1 MEQSEKL
8 HMHVHQHPL
17 SFISEH
23 DYKGYC
29 RRCGFCRYFDES
41 KNCSSCGSR
50 PERCFACLGEI
61 SGNFYICGHCDSD
74 SPLFHQSCAELPQL
88 LQTNF
93 HPHCRFRFKEE
104 SDVFSFKR
112 TLEFGCDFCDQSHKG
127 YKYCCDL
134 CNFQIGFACAATLI
148 EHYRVQE
155 HIIEHFSHRHP
166 LIRLEVDEEWCRIC
180 RNNILGPSYGCL
192 PSSPPPIVEHIHHG
206 HSLTLTLTLPTD
218 SFVKDKFD
226 LFYCDACKEEI
237 EPQNPFC
244 CCIECGYYIHWRC
257 TVIEVP
263 LNDALVHFDHNHF
276 LLPLENG
283 TNDDVPCY
291 ACGKVLMQDQNHP
304 TYGCDP
310 CRIYLHKTCAQMP
323 RQIQHVL
330 HRHPL
335 TVTTNDGERGRTCDA
350 CQKYLHGHIY
360 KCDSCDFVLDFDC
373 ATLQS
378 RVVSEGGD
386 PIYAFVEKLNHTA
399 KCRKYKFAISEASF
413 QDCLKCNFTL
423 HLMLSPLPL
432 TIEHMSHHQHSLTLM
447 DKHADG
453 NYGTQICDV
462 CEEERDQQER
472 VYYCEECDY
481 IADFMCVIEVILALL
496 KKPGDVHLITI
507 NSKTS
512 DTIGK
517 VLTFKDII
525 GGDSDSEKDNTYMDV
540 LNAFEEENRKIRNKI
555 SEARHHEA
563 AADVSN
569 SKDFLSDED
578 FLLLVEDISSL
589 DTGKLLK
596 PISPEDTQ
604 SELISLGDYKII
616 PTFAGVLKGLL
627 KKKEDMEH
635 VQHSGSGHHQQIAF
649 HLVVA
654 VARARYGVDTEL
666 YQSSPIRYHHE
677 EMSMLSQKL
686 DELKAEMAVY
696 TQQTQ
701 DIISSIRSDAF
712 RLETEKFSNALQL
725 WRMNAGA
732 GLML

>member
-29 RRCGFCRYFDES
+29 RRCGFLRYFDES
-41 KNCSSCGSR
+41 NNCSSCGSR

-93 HPHCRFRFKEE
+93 RPHCRFRFKEE

-134 CNFQIGFACAATLI
+134 CNFQIGFGCAATLI

-192 PSSPPPIVEHIHHG
+192 PCKFYIHNSCSELPQQVLHPFHAHHSLKLQNTFRGLLYCDACDSMIMSAKHYRCDECDFDLHLDCISVKPKIRYQGHEHLLVLMKSGSGTTTCQACSFDTKPGAFFVRCVECDFKFHVQCGPASPPPIVEHIHHG
-206 HSLTLTLTLPTD
+206 HSLTLTLPTD

-237 EPQNPFC
+237 DPQNPFC

-263 LNDALVHFDHNHF
+263 LNDTLVHFDHNHF

-291 ACGKVLMQDQNHP
+291 ACGKVLIQDQNHP

-453 NYGTQICDV
+453 NSGTQICDV

-481 IADFMCVIEVILALL
+481 IAEFMCVIEVT
-496 KKPGDVHLITI
+496 KPTDYFL
-507 NSKTS
+507 
-512 DTIGK
+512 
-517 VLTFKDII
+517 
-525 GGDSDSEKDNTYMDV
+525 EKSY
-540 LNAFEEENRKIRNKI
+540 
-555 SEARHHEA
+555 
-563 AADVSN
+563 
-569 SKDFLSDED
+569 
-578 FLLLVEDISSL
+578 
-589 DTGKLLK
+589 
-596 PISPEDTQ
+596 
-604 SELISLGDYKII
+604 
-616 PTFAGVLKGLL
+616 
-627 KKKEDMEH
+627 
-635 VQHSGSGHHQQIAF
+635 
-649 HLVVA
+649 
-654 VARARYGVDTEL
+654 
-666 YQSSPIRYHHE
+666 
-677 EMSMLSQKL
+677 
-686 DELKAEMAVY
+686 
-696 TQQTQ
+696 
-701 DIISSIRSDAF
+701 
-712 RLETEKFSNALQL
+712 
-725 WRMNAGA
+725 
-732 GLML
+732 